1 MFLGLIT
8 LLTALVIS
16 SVAVYY
22 SVSGLAAIFAGAS
35 IPIIIMGASLE
46 VGKLV
51 TASWLH
57 RNWKTAPFV
66 LKSYLAVATII
77 LMFITSMGIF
87 GFLSRAHIEQGA
99 PVGDVAAVI
108 EVINEKITAKRNE
121 IEQAKTA
128 TKNLD
133 DVVAQYLL
141 KGKDEKSVAAA
152 NNARRNQQKE
162 RDKLAKDID
171 NAQKEI
177 SKLQEQRL
185 PLTQQVRKIETEVG
199 PIKYIAAFMYGNN
212 PGQDLLE
219 KAVTWMILTIIFV
232 FDPLAVLLLIAG
244 QMSLIQASDARNLKK
259 EKQDEPTVIFVPEPI
274 RAPEAD
280 IKVVVSEPVVNVE
293 PVVHVVPVPEP
304 PIVIEPIV
312 EPVVIVEE
320 PVQTEPV
327 VVVKKIFRPDPPS
340 VKEEVEPTPVKTRK
354 KAAKKKEVV
363 EEAPVTENVIEKIEY
378 VQNSEQ
384 GENTLWQRV
393 QRSRNIFKPMDVL
406 YSEYSEHGFK
416 DIDLSNQDQ
425 TDPEIQLLTKYVND
439 IKDNIIKFD
448 DIPIEHREK
457 LAELITR
464 E

>member
-1 MFLGLIT
+1 MFLGLLT

-57 RNWKTAPFV
+57 RNWRTAPFV
-66 LKSYLAVATII
+66 LKSYLAIATII

-99 PVGDVAAVI
+99 PIGDVSAII

-121 IEQAKTA
+121 IDQAKTA

-141 KGKDEKSVAAA
+141 KGKDERSVAAA
-152 NNARRNQQKE
+152 NNARKNQQKE
-162 RDKLAKDID
+162 RDKLSKDID

-219 KAVTWMILTIIFV
+219 KAVTWMIMTIIFV

-244 QMSLIQASDARNLKK
+244 QMSLIQASDARRLKK
-259 EKQDEPTVIFVPEPI
+259 EKQKKS
-274 RAPEAD
+274 R
-280 IKVVVSEPVVNVE
+280 
-293 PVVHVVPVPEP
+293 
-304 PIVIEPIV
+304 
-312 EPVVIVEE
+312 
-320 PVQTEPV
+320 TEQ
-327 VVVKKIFRPDPPS
+327 
-340 VKEEVEPTPVKTRK
+340 
-354 KAAKKKEVV
+354 
-363 EEAPVTENVIEKIEY
+363 Y
-378 VQNSEQ
+378 
-384 GENTLWQRV
+384 
-393 QRSRNIFKPMDVL
+393 
-406 YSEYSEHGFK
+406 
-416 DIDLSNQDQ
+416 
-425 TDPEIQLLTKYVND
+425 
-439 IKDNIIKFD
+439 
-448 DIPIEHREK
+448 
-457 LAELITR
+457 
-464 E
+464 